1 MKTLSNLT
9 AVGLTLAAVAL
20 VGAGVYYTF
29 HFAAGA
35 YRELAPA
42 LTPAFEAGLIAALL
56 GAALVA
62 LAVRWSAARRSA
74 DALRGDKA
82 SLYGQLLE
90 ALTTGGE
97 LPALERRLAVLG
109 GGAVIRAW
117 REVRAGATPK
127 AVTRLVRA
135 MRRELGQGNA
145 GFGDEA
151 LLALLGA
158 RRTQRGT
165 APFEAAGAS

>member
-9 AVGLTLAAVAL
+9 AILVTLVVL
-20 VGAGVYYTF
+20 IGVGAGVYYAF
-29 HFAAGA
+29 HFAAGT
-35 YRELAPA
+35 YRELAPS

-109 GGAVIRAW
+109 GGGVIRAW
-117 REVRAGATPK
+117 REVRAGATPQ
-127 AVTRLVRA
+127 AVTKLVRA

-151 LLALLGA
+151 LLALLGS
-158 RRTQRGT
+158 QRGERPVT
-165 APFEAAGAS
+165 HLETAGAS